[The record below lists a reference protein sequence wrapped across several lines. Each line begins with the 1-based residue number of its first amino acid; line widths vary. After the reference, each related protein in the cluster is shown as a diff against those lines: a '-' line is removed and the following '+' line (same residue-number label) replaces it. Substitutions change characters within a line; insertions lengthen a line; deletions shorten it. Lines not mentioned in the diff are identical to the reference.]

1 MAGRGTDIKLG
12 GDYEQVAAEDI
23 ELNNRFKQIIETA
36 SGNEETDREIQ
47 KDIIKTTQTWI
58 KLFSDPIEKEKLA
71 SVPGRIEK
79 EFGSIEK
86 YSKALEEYY
95 IAIEK
100 AKIAVNQEKILVSG
114 AGGLYV
120 LGTERAEN
128 RRIDNQLRGR
138 SGRQGDPGESKFFLA
153 LDDDLIRIF
162 GGDQMKKISMSA
174 GLSGDDNIQNRVI

>member
-71 SVPGRIEK
+71 RVPGLIDK

-95 IAIEK
+95 TAIEK

>member
-36 SGNEETDREIQ
+36 SGNEETDREIR

-58 KLFSDPIEKEKLA
+58 RMFSDPIEKEKLNNT
-71 SVPGRIEK
+71 PGLIEK

-95 IAIEK
+95 MAIEK